1 MKFLLVWG
9 VSGLAI
15 PALILLHWRLA
26 DSTLGPFEV
35 MLWPSSIMLMGLEGP
50 DPRTSLD
57 IAEAYAIAIA
67 ANVILYLLVGLLVSP
82 FVYWVLRW
90 RNRSKV
96 N

>member
-1 MKFLLVWG
+1 
-9 VSGLAI
+9 
-15 PALILLHWRLA
+15 
-26 DSTLGPFEV
+26 
-35 MLWPSSIMLMGLEGP
+35 MGLEGP

>member
-57 IAEAYAIAIA
+57 IAEVYAIAVA
-67 ANVILYLLVGLLVSP
+67 ANVILYLLVGLLGSP

-90 RNRSKV
+90 SNRSRVK
-96 N
+96 